1 MIQVNGENLNN
12 FEQKT
17 VLEMLTELHYEKTR
31 IAVEKN
37 GEILPKSRYETEIL
51 QENDV
56 LEVVS
61 FVGGG

>member
-1 MIQVNGENLNN
+1 MKVNGEEILLREPCSLSE
-12 FEQKT
+12 FLQSHGYRQDK
-17 VLEMLTELHYEKTR
+17 

-37 GEILPKSRYETEIL
+37 GEIIPKANYELVLL
-51 QENDV
+51 QENDT